1 MADPI
6 KAPKDVTALPMQRMY
21 VHFDVK
27 KRAKVAKTEE
37 ELAAIAARAAAGKPD
52 PGDED
57 DDEDD
62 VYDVSLSS
70 DTTIDRGW
78 YMETLDHSK
87 DAINLDRA
95 ANGMNL
101 LFNHDT
107 DQPHGRL
114 ENLKPKSGK
123 LTAKMRF
130 FSTADSQNLKTKVDE
145 GMREMSIGY
154 SIQTYEYTPGAGG
167 AADSYRATSWT
178 PLEASIVS
186 VPADYSVG
194 VGRAQSDDVK
204 YPVLVRNTSPPPAV
218 IHQEPK
224 MTETERA
231 AADAAAQAKAKL
243 PAEIAQLARKHGMAD
258 KTAEWLEAGHSLEKV
273 REIILEAKG
282 TREETVTTGG
292 PAGGGVD
299 LSSKEQREYSYARA
313 INAAVEQMENKRAV
327 VKCLETEVSD
337 ALERQ
342 MPGSYKRRGGLYI
355 PMSLRTSGIK
365 EYAPHQGRMSSTQRA
380 VIEMALR
387 AGVIDSQ
394 TVNALKEVVFTEYGG
409 ELIEI
414 LRNQAMVVAMGART
428 LTGLSSPI
436 AFPRQLTDSIAQWIA
451 ENPTAGALAGSNPT
465 TDLVTL
471 APHTLMS
478 SSAYSRQLLV
488 QSSIDVEAFVRSSI
502 GAAHALALDLAAIH
516 GTGLNSQP
524 LGIYN
529 QVGVGTTDFTA
540 GTGGPFGNAG
550 NTISYA
556 GCINMEVKVAN
567 ANALLGTLGYMTT
580 PSIAGDAKNTLKF
593 PGAAIAQGGPLWE
606 GQLQNGQL
614 NGYRAV
620 ATNQVSKTM
629 GANGAASGGTNHGF
643 IYGNWADVLIGLFGG
658 AMEMIVDPYSLKKQG
673 LIEVTSFQMADV
685 AIRHPG
691 SFVVGTNLAA

>member
-1 MADPI
+1 MDLTIVDDA
-6 KAPKDVTALPMQRMY
+6 KGPKDFKALPLQRVYM
-21 VHFDVK
+21 HATIT
-27 KRAKVAKTEE
+27 KRALDE
-37 ELAAIAARAAAGKPD
+37 AAIAAKAARAAAGKTD
-52 PGDED
+52 PEDDD
-57 DDEDD
+57 DDED
-62 VYDVSLSS
+62 YEVSLSS
-70 DTTIDRGW
+70 DTPINRGF
-78 YMETLDHSK
+78 YTETLDHSK
-87 DAINLDRA
+87 DAVDLSRAKGGINL
-95 ANGMNL
+95 L
-101 LFNHDT
+101 WNHDPN
-107 DQPHGRL
+107 QPIGRL
-114 ENLKPKSGK
+114 SNIKSDGHK
-123 LTAKMRF
+123 LTGQMRF
-130 FSTADSQNLKTKVDE
+130 YSTPSAQEKRTMVDE
-145 GMREMSIGY
+145 GLREVSIGY
-154 SIQTYEYTPGAGG
+154 AVHSYDYTPGTADAG
-167 AADSYRATSWT
+167 DQYKATRWQL
-178 PLEASIVS
+178 LEGSIAP
-186 VPADYSVG
+186 VPADNSVG
-194 VGRAQSDDVK
+194 VGMRAESDEK
-204 YPVLVRNTSPPPAV
+204 TFPVLVRDTTPPPAV
-218 IHQEPK
+218 IHQEIK
-224 MTETERA
+224 MTDSERA
-231 AADAAAQAKAKL
+231 AADAAAAAKAKL
-243 PAEIAQLARKHGMAD
+243 PTEIAQLARKHGFSD

-273 REIILEAKG
+273 REIIMESMG
-282 TREETVTTGG
+282 TRQETVTA
-292 PAGGGVD
+292 PAGGVD
-299 LSSKEQREYSYARA
+299 LSTREQREYSYTRA

-342 MPGSYKRRGGLYI
+342 MPGSYKRRGGIYI
-355 PMSLRTSGIK
+355 PMSLRSSGIK
-365 EYAPHQGRMSSTQRA
+365 EYAPGQGRVTPTQRA

-387 AGVIDSQ
+387 AGVIDSA

-414 LRNQAMVVAMGART
+414 LRNQAMVVAMGARV

-451 ENPTAGALAGSNPT
+451 ENPTAGTLSGSNPT

-502 GAAHALALDLAAIH
+502 GAAHALALDLAGIH

-629 GANGAASGGTNHGF
+629 GSNGATSGGTNHGL

-691 SFVVGTNLAA
+691 SFTVGTNLAA